1 MKNFVIGLFILA
13 TAMGYGVY
21 ANPRWKVYT
30 DLPKYGNAIMRAII
44 GIPPYVALIG
54 YMASNMIV
62 TVCASLITLGLLV
75 HPYIRLKKDGYTSP
89 YKPALLLLFAS
100 IGVYA
105 RIFLYCT
112 LIGFWANH
120 EAEIMARMTDE
131 DYLHSF
137 SSGSCDASDLKFSD
151 LFKGSVADE
160 TPVEGFQEQD
170 VEVVRTHY
178 HDGWVNRE
186 NLRVNSDGT
195 RYYDPDDG
203 QWHRVKDLK

>member
-1 MKNFVIGLFILA
+1 MKNFVIGLLILA

-21 ANPRWKVYT
+21 ANPKWKVYK
-30 DLPKYGNAIMRAII
+30 DLPKYGNAVMRAII
-44 GIPPYVALIG
+44 GIPPYVAIIG
-54 YMASNMIV
+54 YMASNKIV
-62 TVCASLITLGLLV
+62 TVCASFITLGLLV
-75 HPYIRLKKDGYTSP
+75 RPYIRLKKDGYSAP
-89 YKPALLLLFAS
+89 YKPTLLLLFAS

-112 LIGFWANH
+112 VIGIRANH
-120 EAEIMARMTDE
+120 EAEIRAKLTDE
-131 DYLHSF
+131 EYSAFIIDCNA
-137 SSGSCDASDLKFSD
+137 SSVKFSD
-151 LFKGSVADE
+151 LFSGSAVDE
-160 TPVEGFQEQD
+160 APAEEFQEQK

-203 QWHRVKDLK
+203 QWHRINDLK

>member
-30 DLPKYGNAIMRAII
+30 DLPKYGNAVMRAII

-89 YKPALLLLFAS
+89 YKPTLLLLFAS

-105 RIFLYCT
+105 RIFLAFT
-112 LIGFWANH
+112 LVGIPIIHF
-120 EAEIMARMTDE
+120 AEIRAKLTDE
-131 DYLHSF
+131 EYFEFLK
-137 SSGSCDASDLKFSD
+137 SCNSNNIKFSD
-151 LFKGSVADE
+151 LFNVSAIDE
-160 TPVEGFQEQD
+160 APVEEFQEEK
-170 VEVVRTHY
+170 VEVVRMHY
-178 HDGWVNRE
+178 NNGWVNRE

>member
-1 MKNFVIGLFILA
+1 MKNFVIGLLILGA
-13 TAMGYGVY
+13 AMGYGVY
-21 ANPRWKVYT
+21 ANPKWKFYE
-30 DLPKYGNAIMRAII
+30 DLPKYGNAAMRAII
-44 GIPPYVALIG
+44 GIPPYVAIIG
-54 YMASNMIV
+54 YMASNKVV

-75 HPYIRLKKDGYTSP
+75 RPYIRLKKDGYMSP
-89 YKPALLLLFAS
+89 YKPTLLLLFAS

-112 LIGFWANH
+112 VIGIWVNH
-120 EAEIMARMTDE
+120 EAEIRAKLTE
-131 DYLHSF
+131 EEYFESF
-137 SSGSCDASDLKFSD
+137 RGCNVSDVKFSD
-151 LFKGSVADE
+151 LFNDSAVDE
-160 TPVEGFQEQD
+160 MPVEGFQEQN